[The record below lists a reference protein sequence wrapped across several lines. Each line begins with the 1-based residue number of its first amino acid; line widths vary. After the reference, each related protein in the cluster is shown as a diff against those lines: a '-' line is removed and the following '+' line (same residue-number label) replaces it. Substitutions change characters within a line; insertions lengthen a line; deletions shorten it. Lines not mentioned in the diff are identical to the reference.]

1 MFDKLFNLR
10 VFIIDLSNYLSLE
23 LVKHYLFRGLKLTSI
38 ILLFMEN
45 KQSNPI
51 QLQVSWYYICNTPNC
66 VDLIELDC
74 LSVCFVDMH

>member
-10 VFIIDLSNYLSLE
+10 AFIIDLSNYLSLE
-23 LVKHYLFRGLKLTSI
+23 LVKHYLFGGLKQTSI

-51 QLQVSWYYICNTPNC
+51 QLQVSWTVGKFRSRLLTFNQFYA
-66 VDLIELDC
+66 
-74 LSVCFVDMH
+74 